1 MNGHERVRA
10 AVRGG
15 HPDATPVMLHNF
27 MMAAAESGISMRRYR
42 EEPGEIARCFVESI
56 ETYGY
61 DGIVVDIDT
70 ATLAG
75 ALGVPVALPEDEPAV
90 CTGPRLQSLREVSE
104 LPGANIAADPRVQVW
119 LEAARL
125 LKRYFVDEVYIRGNC
140 DQCPFSLAAS
150 MRGSAD
156 WMMDIMD
163 PANAEDA
170 HRLLEYC
177 CDATTQ
183 FIRLM
188 AGTGAHMVSNGD
200 SPAGPS
206 VVSPRIYR
214 AFALPYERRVAEAAH
229 AAGLPYAL
237 HICGKTE
244 PILADMIS
252 TGADA
257 LELDYKTD
265 ARIARDMMAG
275 RAVFIGNLDPTGV
288 LAMGSCRLVEE
299 KTRELLGV
307 FENVSGFILN
317 AGCAIPSNTPPANM
331 RAMIRVAREGS
342 DKSYAHRV

>member
-1 MNGHERVRA
+1 MTGYDRTRA
-10 AVRGG
+10 ALRGKQ
-15 HPDATPVMLHNF
+15 PDATPVMLHNF
-27 MMAAAESGISMRRYR
+27 MMAAAESGVSMRRYR
-42 EEPGEIARCFVESI
+42 EDPGEIARCFIESI
-56 ETYGY
+56 DKYGY
-61 DGIVVDIDT
+61 DGIVVDVDT
-70 ATLAG
+70 ATLA
-75 ALGVPVALPEDEPAV
+75 AAVGVPVSRPNDEPAV
-90 CTGPRLQSLREVSE
+90 CTGQRLKSLREIRD
-104 LPGANIAADPRVQVW
+104 LPAADIALNPGIQVW
-119 LEAARL
+119 LEAVRL
-125 LKRYFVDEVYIRGNC
+125 LKRYFGDEVFIRGNC

-170 HRLLEYC
+170 HRVLEYC
-177 CDATTQ
+177 CDATLR
-183 FIRLM
+183 FVRLM
-188 AGTGAHMVSNGD
+188 AQTGAHMVSNGD

-206 VVSPRIYR
+206 VVSPQVYR
-214 AFALPYERRVAEAAH
+214 AFAQPYEARVAEAAH

-244 PILADMIS
+244 KILADMVS

-265 ARIARDMMAG
+265 ARVARDIMAG

-288 LAMGSCRLVEE
+288 LAMGTCRHVEE

-307 FENVSGFILN
+307 FDNVAGFILN
-317 AGCAIPSNTPPANM
+317 AGCAIASDTPPANI

-342 DKSYAHRV
+342 LKSYAHRI